1 MPSFVYQD
9 SNLEDEDEAQPNF
22 SAREQKATTKQSS
35 GVTSFRLRVVLRST
49 PSAQQFTDEDDD
61 DDEEEEKRAGRRAG
75 KTSRANKKKRVKFE
89 EVESAVFGPS
99 PSKERGSDSAE
110 DEADSFLTK
119 RERNIK
125 ANKAMVSRR
134 PGTIN
139 STRAIWK

>member
-22 SAREQKATTKQSS
+22 SAREQKATTKPSS

-61 DDEEEEKRAGRRAG
+61 DEEEEKRAGRRAG
-75 KTSRANKKKRVKFE
+75 KTSRAKKKKRVKFE

-110 DEADSFLTK
+110 DEAASFLTK

-139 STRAIWK
+139 RTLAIWK